1 MKLFFIF
8 IYILTKR
15 TIKQESR
22 LSRSWHLCVTV
33 MLRVRLVRTV
43 HFCKG
48 SCSLELQSEGRLHQ
62 RRLDYH
68 SGPEL
73 SVFTITQ
80 KQNVHLYT
88 FVSLSPLC
96 DMCHSDLWFV
106 TSEWSRSEDTGC
118 SCWRGAPWTGEAQNL
133 ESHWTHGSL
142 LHLILNKQHVYS

>member
-1 MKLFFIF
+1 MRLFFIF
-8 IYILTKR
+8 IYILTKG

-22 LSRSWHLCVTV
+22 LSRSWRLCVTV

-88 FVSLSPLC
+88 FVSLSP
-96 DMCHSDLWFV
+96 HV
-106 TSEWSRSEDTGC
+106 TCVIVICGLLPRSEADLKTLAAAVDVELLGPEKPRI
-118 SCWRGAPWTGEAQNL
+118 W
-133 ESHWTHGSL
+133 SHTERMGVSF
-142 LHLILNKQHVYS
+142 I